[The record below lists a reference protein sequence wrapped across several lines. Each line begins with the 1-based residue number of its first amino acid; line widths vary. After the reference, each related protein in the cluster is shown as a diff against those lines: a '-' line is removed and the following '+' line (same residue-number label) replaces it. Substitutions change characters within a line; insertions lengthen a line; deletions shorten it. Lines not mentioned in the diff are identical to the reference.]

1 MRAAQIGPE
10 YSFSSPPA
18 RRVSRARPRTPR
30 YSAVLSL
37 PISPIFHPSPQGG
50 NGLYHDHSGIADRPR
65 SFPVPRMTD
74 GEDRTGCS
82 FTPRVYDPA
91 RPQTHPYP
99 TARQRWR
106 IRATR
111 RRVRAH
117 TSARAPCLRSH
128 RPQPIVFRPPMGSN
142 RRGRPTRSQ
151 MPPLLSIPQNP
162 CFSCWW
168 SWALVRSGGACG
180 EIIDLARVG

>member
-1 MRAAQIGPE
+1 MRSPRIP
-10 YSFSSPPA
+10 SRFRFSSPPA
-18 RRVSRARPRTPR
+18 RRVSRARPQTPR
-30 YSAVLSL
+30 HSAALSSQYHPFFTL
-37 PISPIFHPSPQGG
+37 PRRVVT
-50 NGLYHDHSGIADRPR
+50 GLYHDHSGIADRPR

-82 FTPRVYDPA
+82 VTPRVYDHA
-91 RPQTHPYP
+91 RPQTHPLP

-128 RPQPIVFRPPMGSN
+128 RPRPIVFRPPMGSN

-168 SWALVRSGGACG
+168 SWALVRCGGACG
-180 EIIDLARVG
+180 ETIDLARVG